1 MWTKMFLF
9 NKADVGS
16 ILGHTIKCMS
26 GLNLLKH
33 IAIDN
38 DLTTLFSLLSLDQP
52 KKHAFRIIY

>member
-1 MWTKMFLF
+1 MFLF
-9 NKADVGS
+9 NKVDVGS